1 MRIIYVFIIL
11 IILNGCSFDKKSGIW
26 KNEIK
31 KSEEKNNLA
40 TKDFESFKSSQKTFY
55 KIIPYDGRINLKVQ
69 EPVKNTDW
77 IDVFYNYN
85 NNFDNFYFKNS
96 QNTALK
102 SRKIT
107 NHEVNDLT
115 LFENNN
121 LIVSNSKGDIIIYS
135 TKDNLIKNK
144 FNFYKKRNKNLKKIL
159 NYAIED
165 EIVYVSDNLGY
176 IYAYSY
182 ILDKVLW
189 AKNYKIPF
197 RSNIKLIENKIIAAN
212 QNNELYVL
220 DKMTGNLIKLI
231 PSEDTIVKKSFINNI
246 SLGPKSIYFL
256 NTYGSLYSININNFK
271 LNWLLNLNDQIEQT
285 INNIFTGT
293 EAISYKDK
301 VLVSSNNNFFIL
313 DSISGSILSR
323 KNFSLLTKPVV
334 SNNFIFLITK
344 NNLLISMN
352 INNGN
357 IIYSIDIDKK
367 ITKFTGLKKEKVSA
381 RSLML
386 VNNNIYIFL
395 KNSHLI
401 KFDLTG
407 EIEEITRLPSNLKT
421 NPFFVNSSL
430 FYLDKRNKLLKI
442 N

>member
-1 MRIIYVFIIL
+1 LHKNFLKNKLMRIIYVIFIL
-11 IILNGCSFDKKSGIW
+11 INLNGCSFDKKSGIW

-31 KSEEKNNLA
+31 KSEEKKNLA

-69 EPVKNTDW
+69 EPVKNTGW

-176 IYAYSY
+176 IYA
-182 ILDKVLW
+182 
-189 AKNYKIPF
+189 
-197 RSNIKLIENKIIAAN
+197 
-212 QNNELYVL
+212 
-220 DKMTGNLIKLI
+220 
-231 PSEDTIVKKSFINNI
+231 
-246 SLGPKSIYFL
+246 
-256 NTYGSLYSININNFK
+256 
-271 LNWLLNLNDQIEQT
+271 
-285 INNIFTGT
+285 
-293 EAISYKDK
+293 
-301 VLVSSNNNFFIL
+301 
-313 DSISGSILSR
+313 
-323 KNFSLLTKPVV
+323 
-334 SNNFIFLITK
+334 
-344 NNLLISMN
+344 
-352 INNGN
+352 
-357 IIYSIDIDKK
+357 
-367 ITKFTGLKKEKVSA
+367 
-381 RSLML
+381 
-386 VNNNIYIFL
+386 
-395 KNSHLI
+395 
-401 KFDLTG
+401 
-407 EIEEITRLPSNLKT
+407 
-421 NPFFVNSSL
+421 
-430 FYLDKRNKLLKI
+430 
-442 N
+442 